1 MFIHILLVFVII
13 ISILYVYFKQTF
25 LSYQNDD
32 LVIIHPFFQ
41 NSQFRKIRKYCL
53 SLDNKLEKD
62 SRVESRK
69 TYMCDSQKDMFIYKE
84 IFSPYFFK
92 QIKKQLKL
100 DNCFPS
106 YFPIEYRKYE
116 TGSQGMDWH
125 QDKALFKD
133 PYYECVL
140 TLTNDSDSLFEF
152 MIDDKINSVEPKPNS
167 LVLVKPSTIYHKVTP
182 LQNGERRILKFVF
195 LLNKNN
201 EESEDY
207 DFESKV

>member
-1 MFIHILLVFVII
+1 MFIHILLVFII
-13 ISILYVYFKQTF
+13 IIAILYVYFKQTF

-41 NSQFRKIRKYCL
+41 NAQFRKIRKYCL

-62 SRVESRK
+62 SRVDSRK
-69 TYMCDSQKDMFIYKE
+69 TYMCDSQKDTFIYKE
-84 IFSPYFFK
+84 IFSPSFFK

-100 DNCFPS
+100 DNCYPS

-167 LVLVKPSTIYHKVTP
+167 LILVKGLSDIKTSTF
-182 LQNGERRILKFVF
+182 N
-195 LLNKNN
+195 
-201 EESEDY
+201 
-207 DFESKV
+207 

>member
-1 MFIHILLVFVII
+1 
-13 ISILYVYFKQTF
+13 
-25 LSYQNDD
+25 
-32 LVIIHPFFQ
+32 
-41 NSQFRKIRKYCL
+41 
-53 SLDNKLEKD
+53 
-62 SRVESRK
+62 
-69 TYMCDSQKDMFIYKE
+69 
-84 IFSPYFFK
+84 
-92 QIKKQLKL
+92 
-100 DNCFPS
+100 
-106 YFPIEYRKYE
+106 
-116 TGSQGMDWH
+116 MDWH

-201 EESEDY
+201 EESQDY